1 MSNLYIHNG
10 NEWCDVCSNTAKI
23 KVPSGD
29 WVQIGKGIEINK
41 YYNGTEWVILECLD
55 PCPDVTIGTQIW
67 TRCNLNVTTYRNGDI
82 IPQVTDPTEWEN
94 LTTGAWC
101 YYNNDPSNEAIYG
114 KLYNW
119 YAINDQR
126 GLAPVGYH
134 VPLVEECNTLIDYLG
149 GSLVAGGKMKRAG
162 TLGVGTWQVPNTDG
176 TNESL
181 FTALPGGGRSNNGL
195 VFFSITE
202 GALFWTADEND
213 NSNGI
218 EFNLFYGN
226 GEAIIGYDNKHNG
239 YSVRLVKGDAPIPD
253 PCPNCVSG
261 DITIGTQVWTKCNL
275 DVTTYRNGDVIPEV
289 QDPAVWA
296 SLTTGAWCWYNND
309 SANGPTYGKLY
320 NWHAVNDPREL
331 APVGYHVPTDTELT
345 TLTDYLG
352 GSTVAGG
359 AMKEVGLCHWNSPNI
374 NATNSSGFTG
384 LPGGTR
390 NDFGSYDNIG
400 NNGNYWSSSEFDTT
414 TAWLRSLNL
423 IAGNVDRFR
432 SNKKG
437 GFSVRVI
444 KD

>member
-1 MSNLYIHNG
+1 MYDG
-10 NEWCDVCSNTAKI
+10 TEWCNTCAGAVKI

-29 WVQIGKGIEINK
+29 WVQVDPMTNTTKYFDGTDWILIDCCPEI
-41 YYNGTEWVILECLD
+41 
-55 PCPDVTIGTQIW
+55 TIGDQTW
-67 TRCNLNVTTYRNGDI
+67 TGCNLDVTTYRNGDI
-82 IPQVTDPTEWEN
+82 IPQVEDPTEWAN

-101 YYNNDPSNEAIYG
+101 YYDNSAVTGETYG

-119 YAINDQR
+119 YALNDPR
-126 GLAPVGYH
+126 GIAPTGYH
-134 VPLVEECNTLIDYLG
+134 VPTEAEWTILTDYLG
-149 GSLVAGGKMKRAG
+149 GGNVAGGKLKE
-162 TLGVGTWQVPNTDG
+162 VGLSHWNNPNEG
-176 TNESL
+176 ATNSSG
-181 FTALPGGGRSNNGL
+181 FTALPGGQRSNFGNYEEVGNFGAWWSSTEYGPDDAFIRDISSGSGSIAVNSANSKHFGL
-195 VFFSITE
+195 
-202 GALFWTADEND
+202 
-213 NSNGI
+213 
-218 EFNLFYGN
+218 
-226 GEAIIGYDNKHNG
+226 
-239 YSVRLVKGDAPIPD
+239 SVRLVKGDPPV
-253 PCPNCVSG
+253 PCINCVSG
-261 DITIGTQVWTKCNL
+261 DITIGAQVWAQCNL

-384 LPGGTR
+384 LPGGDR
-390 NDFGSYDNIG
+390 SASGSCDDIG
-400 NNGNYWSSSEFDTT
+400 HYGYWWSSSEYSTG
-414 TAWLRSLNL
+414 TAWYRLLNFNNGSVGRS
-423 IAGNVDRFR
+423 IYDER
-432 SNKKG
+432 G
-437 GFSVRVI
+437 GLSVRLI

>member
-29 WVQIGKGIEINK
+29 WVQIGKGSEINK
-41 YYNGTEWVILECLD
+41 YYNGTEWVILEC
-55 PCPDVTIGTQIW
+55 PNECPDVTIGSQIW
-67 TRCNLNVTTYRNGDI
+67 TRCNLGVTTYRNGET
-82 IPQVTDPTEWEN
+82 IPQVSDPTAWAD
-94 LTTGAWC
+94 LTTGAWR
-101 YYNNDPSNEAIYG
+101 YYNNDPSTEPLYG

-119 YAINDQR
+119 HAVNDPR
-126 GLAPVGYH
+126 GLALDGYH
-134 VPLVEECNTLIDYLG
+134 IPTDGEVLTLSDYLG
-149 GSLVAGGKMKRAG
+149 GDLVAGSAMKETG
-162 TLGVGTWQVPNTDG
+162 TTHWIAPNVA
-176 TNESL
+176 TNSSG
-181 FTALPGGGRSNNGL
+181 FTALPAGYCVNGGT
-195 VFFSITE
+195 FASIGSLARWWTSTE
-202 GALFWTADEND
+202 ISSTDGGTYDVD
-213 NSNGI
+213 NSDP
-218 EFNLFYGN
+218 NLFRLSYEKNWG
-226 GEAIIGYDNKHNG
+226 H
-239 YSVRLVKGDAPIPD
+239 SVRLVKGDAPIPD

-261 DITIGTQVWTKCNL
+261 DITIGTQVWDKCNL

-374 NATNSSGFTG
+374 NATNSSGFTA

-432 SNKKG
+432 SNKEN